1 MYIVKVSFGG
11 EVTGTSLAKPW
22 HDFCIDSYDMSIA
35 KTDGLGIRFS
45 DASSDDA
52 KKWKVAQEF
61 EALFVHQML
70 KSMRN
75 TVPKDEDMS
84 SGRRIFTE
92 MLDEQIANTA
102 SRTGNFGLAQMIY
115 KELAGKD
122 ATSPQKIMT
131 AQSAY
136 NSQPTKASAKQIE
149 AWISE
154 ASEAMGLDK
163 NLIKAVIRQ
172 ESNGDS
178 LARSNKGAK
187 GLMQLMDSTAKDM
200 GVANSY
206 NGRQNIMGGA
216 KYLKQLLAQFKGD
229 ESKAL
234 AAYNAGP
241 SNVEQYNGIPPF
253 KETQNYVKNVLMYKE
268 QFSQEE
274 AL

>member
-1 MYIVKVSFGG
+1 
-11 EVTGTSLAKPW
+11 
-22 HDFCIDSYDMSIA
+22 MSIA
-35 KTDGLGIRFS
+35 GTDSLGARFS
-45 DASSDDA
+45 NAASDDA

-84 SGRRIFTE
+84 TGRRIFTE

-122 ATSPQKIMT
+122 ATSPQKIM
-131 AQSAY
+131 ASQNAY
-136 NSQPTKASAKQIE
+136 NWQPTKASEKQIDT
-149 AWISE
+149 WISE
-154 ASEAMGLDK
+154 ASEVMDLDK
-163 NLIKAVIRQ
+163 NLIKAMIKQ
-172 ESNGDS
+172 ESAGNS
-178 LARSNKGAK
+178 LARSSKGAK

-200 GVANSY
+200 GVVNPY
-206 NGRQNIMGGA
+206 NGRQNIMGGT
-216 KYLKQLLAQFKGD
+216 KYIKQLLAQFNGD

-241 SNVEQYNGIPPF
+241 SKVEQYGGIPPF
-253 KETQNYVKNVLMYKE
+253 KETQDYVKNVLKYKE

>member
-1 MYIVKVSFGG
+1 
-11 EVTGTSLAKPW
+11 
-22 HDFCIDSYDMSIA
+22 MSIA
-35 KTDGLGIRFS
+35 ETNSLEMRS
-45 DASSDDA
+45 LSALSDDV
-52 KKWKVAQEF
+52 KKWKVAQDF
-61 EALFVHQML
+61 EALFVNQML

-75 TVPKDEDMS
+75 TVPKDENMS

-122 ATSPQKIMT
+122 ATNPQKIMSM
-131 AQSAY
+131 QNAY
-136 NSQPTKASAKQIE
+136 NWQPTKASEKQIE
-149 AWISE
+149 TWISE
-154 ASEAMGLDK
+154 AAETMDLDK
-163 NLIKAVIRQ
+163 NLIRAVIQQ
-172 ESNGDS
+172 ESAGNS
-178 LARSNKGAK
+178 LARSSKGAK

-200 GVANSY
+200 GVVNPY

-216 KYLKQLLAQFKGD
+216 KYLKQLLAQFNGD

-241 SNVEQYNGIPPF
+241 SRVEQYNGIPPF
-253 KETQNYVKNVLMYKE
+253 KETQDYVKNVLQYKE

>member
-1 MYIVKVSFGG
+1 
-11 EVTGTSLAKPW
+11 
-22 HDFCIDSYDMSIA
+22 MSIA
-35 KTDGLGIRFS
+35 GTDGFGVRFPN
-45 DASSDDA
+45 AVSDDA
-52 KKWKVAQEF
+52 RKWKIAQDF
-61 EALFVHQML
+61 EALFIHQML

-75 TVPKDEDMS
+75 TVPKDEEMS
-84 SGRRIFTE
+84 SSRRIFTE

-102 SRTGNFGLAQMIY
+102 SRTGSFGLAQMVY

-122 ATSPQKIMT
+122 ATNPQKIMA

-136 NSQPTKASAKQIE
+136 NTQYAKASAKQIE
-149 AWISE
+149 TWISE
-154 ASEAMGLDK
+154 ASEAMDLDK
-163 NLIKAVIRQ
+163 NLIRAVIRQ
-172 ESNGDS
+172 ESGGNS
-178 LARSNKGAK
+178 LAISAKGAK

-206 NGRQNIMGGA
+206 SGRQNIMGGV
-216 KYLKQLLAQFKGD
+216 KYLKQLLARFDGD

-241 SNVEQYNGIPPF
+241 GTVEQYGGIPPF
-253 KETQNYVKNVLMYKE
+253 TETQNYVKNVLKYRE